1 MYIHFLNVYFLRAIR
16 DGRARVHLVSI
27 PRESGAKVLCD
38 LIKESCDVT
47 KVKDGEE
54 KVRVTVTGIGTNL
67 WRKELNDQLEAPL
80 NLE

>member
-1 MYIHFLNVYFLRAIR
+1 MY
-16 DGRARVHLVSI
+16 LVSV

-47 KVKDGEE
+47 KVKDGEK
-54 KVRVTVTGIGTNL
+54 KVKVTVTGAGANL
-67 WRKELNDQLEAPL
+67 WSKELKDQLETPL